1 MSPRANPFVVLN
13 LFLRHKHEKTTLT
26 EMGKRMDFQESRD
39 LSGSY
44 MGYALKVE

>member
-1 MSPRANPFVVLN
+1 MSPRANPFVILS
-13 LFLRHKHEKTTLT
+13 LFLRQKHGKITLT
-26 EMGKRMDFQESRD
+26 EMGRRMHFQESRD